1 MAEFKISVDLS
12 GIAGAGNI
20 INQQVFPLLSQ
31 AVRAVAQQTAI
42 NWQEAVQRAKLWSGE
57 KDAYSGSIQMKMT
70 GPFSALVWSDYKYA
84 EEIETGRPPRDLKV
98 MLNTSLK
105 VRTTKTGK
113 RYLFIPFR
121 HNTPGNDALA
131 PAMPPDVY
139 AMAKEMAPSS
149 IVGQK
154 QRLSGTDAYDMQT
167 RQRLTVPQNVY
178 KWGDRLDVMTPT
190 RQFNATFGGA
200 AGKISEKMMGRYQGM
215 YRFNTTT
222 PGGAQH
228 STYLTFRT
236 MAEGSPGWI
245 VPAQPGLYLAKKTAD
260 EMQPLA
266 EEAFGEAVKRTLG

>member
-12 GIAGAGNI
+12 GIAAAGGI
-20 INQQVFPLLSQ
+20 IDQQVLPLLNQ
-31 AVRAVAQQTAI
+31 AVRVVAQQAAI

-57 KDAYSGSIQMKMT
+57 RDAYAGSIQMKMT

-84 EEIETGRPPRDLKV
+84 EEIETGRPPRDLKK
-98 MLNTSLK
+98 MLDTSLK
-105 VRTTKTGK
+105 VRTTKKGK
-113 RYLFIPFR
+113 RYLIIPFR

-139 AMAKEMAPSS
+139 ALAKELTPSS
-149 IVGQK
+149 ITGQT
-154 QRLSGTDAYDMQT
+154 QRLSGTGAYNMQT

-178 KWGDRLDVMTPT
+178 RWGGSLP
-190 RQFNATFGGA
+190 
-200 AGKISEKMMGRYQGM
+200 AGLAPKLKPSHKTDPYAGM
-215 YRFNTTT
+215 YRFNTAT

-236 MAEGSPGWI
+236 MIEGSPGWI

-260 EMQPLA
+260 DLQPVA
-266 EEAFGEAVKRTLG
+266 EEAFAEAVKRTLG